1 MTEKTQYLDLDAVLA
16 DEPEVVVKLN
26 GKEHKLAPLSVKGF
40 VENVKQAQA
49 LPTEPSID
57 QEVDMMVAVLLRSF
71 PTMSRDELLKLNFS
85 HLNRIVEFSQNA
97 TGQAAVE
104 QEAAKDAAEN
114 PNKAGS

>member
-1 MTEKTQYLDLDAVLA
+1 MTEKTKYLDLDSVLA

-26 GKEHKLAPLSVKGF
+26 GKEHKLAPLSVSGF

-49 LPTEPSID
+49 LPNEPTID
-57 QEVDMMVAVLLRSF
+57 QEVDMMIDVLLRSF
-71 PTMSRDELLKLNFS
+71 PSMQREELLKLSFA

-114 PNKAGS
+114 PKVAGS